1 MKRQF
6 CIANVHIEV
15 ISGLPLRV
23 EERWSLFE
31 ASFETAEL
39 SFEVC
44 YAARLPAYEGG
55 VCFENERVRVQEAH
69 GRQLRTYFDVIS
81 GDATVAVEE
90 LGNRRHRITVCE
102 DLLPWGCDVAD
113 LFIPYGFP
121 HNLPQFGKMLLHCA
135 YVLHEGKAILFT
147 APSGTGKST
156 QATLWQKYCGSVIVN
171 GDRAAI
177 GLENGTVTAYG
188 LPISGTSPDCKNVT
202 APVAAIVKLS
212 QAKENRVTRLND
224 MDAARCLLSG
234 TYLPQEFSRD
244 LPVLFD
250 LAVSIGECVPVFHLE
265 CLPEESAVRALLP
278 LLME

>member
-1 MKRQF
+1 MTY
-6 CIANVHIEV
+6 HIQ
-15 ISGLPLRV
+15 P
-23 EERWSLFE
+23 
-31 ASFETAEL
+31 
-39 SFEVC
+39 
-44 YAARLPAYEGG
+44 EGG
-55 VCFENERVRVQEAH
+55 GQLLRERLGVIFCSVDVTHFARQITAS
-69 GRQLRTYFDVIS
+69 RQLERAGS
-81 GDATVAVEE
+81 GNLVPV
-90 LGNRRHRITVCE
+90 RFVQHIITVCE

-156 QATLWQKYCGSVIVN
+156 QAALWQKHCGSVIVN

-212 QAKENRVTRLND
+212 QAKENRVTRMND

-265 CLPEESAVRALLP
+265 CLPEESAVRTLLP